1 VPIDRRIAS
10 VDIGYVAAMTE
21 FGYFLSSEEHGP
33 GTLLEQAQQAE
44 AAGFESVWISDH
56 FHPWLDEQ
64 GQSPF
69 VWGVI
74 GAIGATTSL
83 QVTTAVT
90 CPTIRIHPAIVAQA
104 AATSSLLTGGR
115 FRLGVGTGEAL
126 NEHVLGDRW
135 PSTDERLSMLAEAV
149 AIMRELWTGEQVSFD
164 GDHYVVDRARLYSA
178 PETTIEVPVSAFGPK
193 AATSVAE
200 YADAFVTTTPAD
212 DVVKTYREHGGKGP
226 VMAGLKVCWGSD
238 EKESVDLAHR
248 LWRNSVVP
256 GELAQELAMP
266 AHFDQAAQLVST
278 DDVAEQFACGPDP
291 ERHVAAIKPYLEAGV
306 DELYINQ
313 IGSDQAGFFD
323 FFRKEI
329 EPRL

>member
-1 VPIDRRIAS
+1 
-10 VDIGYVAAMTE
+10 MTE
-21 FGYFLSSEEHGP
+21 FGYFLSSEAHGP
-33 GTLLEQAQQAE
+33 SALVDQAQKAE
-44 AAGFESVWISDH
+44 AAGFGSVWISDH

-64 GQSPF
+64 GESPF

-90 CPTIRIHPAIVAQA
+90 CPTVRIHPAIVAQA

-115 FRLGVGTGEAL
+115 FRLGVGTGQAL

-149 AIMRELWTGEQVSFD
+149 TIMRELWTGEQVSFD

-178 PETTIEVPVSAFGPK
+178 PEATIEVPVSAFGPK
-193 AATSVAE
+193 AATSAAA
-200 YADAFVTTTPAD
+200 YADAFVTTSPAD
-212 DVVKTYREHGGKGP
+212 DVIKTYREHGGKGP
-226 VMAGLKVCWGSD
+226 VMAGVKVCWGPD
-238 EKESVDLAHR
+238 EKTSVELAHR

-266 AHFDQAAQLVST
+266 AHFDQAAQLVSS
-278 DDVAEQFACGPDP
+278 DDVAEFRSQY
-291 ERHVAAIKPYLEAGV
+291 RLELLLHLRPNPNSRCATRR
-306 DELYINQ
+306 I
-313 IGSDQAGFFD
+313 
-323 FFRKEI
+323 
-329 EPRL
+329 